1 MVYVFL
7 GIGFALLLIGSEA
20 VLRGGAGLFR
30 ALGVPPIFI
39 SLLIV
44 SFAMSAPEL
53 SVALQASARGMPDI
67 ALGDIIGSN
76 IANILLV
83 CGIGALLRPM
93 PAPPRVVFRDS
104 GILIVSS
111 IALVVMGLGGFIP
124 RPFGAFLLAGWAGYL
139 VLVGITDWG
148 RPPQLLA
155 ADPAG
160 RNGKREY
167 GVALSLFLFAIGIV
181 CLFYGAL
188 LAIDFAV
195 LIARDFHVPQVAV
208 ALTLVALGTSLP
220 EFVSTIGSAVRGH
233 PALVSGRLVASSVFN
248 ILLVLGIAAAIRP
261 LSVAPALA
269 QFDAPIMAA
278 CAVVLALLMLFGW
291 RLTRVQGFLLLVGY
305 VAYMVSVGLRN
316 GVHLTH

>member
-30 ALGVPPIFI
+30 ALGIPPIFI

-53 SVALQASARGMPDI
+53 SVAIQATTRGMPDI

-111 IALVVMGLGGFIP
+111 FVLVFVCLGGFIA
-124 RPFGAFLLAGWAGYL
+124 RPFGAFLLAGWVGYL

-155 ADPAG
+155 AESGG
-160 RNGKREY
+160 RNGRQDY
-167 GVALSLFLFAIGIV
+167 GAAVSLFLFAIGMI
-181 CLFYGAL
+181 CLFYGAR

-195 LIARDFHVPQVAV
+195 LIARNFHLPQMAVAV
-208 ALTLVALGTSLP
+208 TLVAFGTSLP

-233 PALVSGRLVASSVFN
+233 PALVSGRLVASSIFN

-261 LSVAPALA
+261 LSVAPMLA
-269 QFDAPIMAA
+269 QFDAPVMAG
-278 CAVVLALLMLFGW
+278 CAVVLALLMLSGW
-291 RLTRVQGFLLLVGY
+291 RLTRVQGFLLFLGYAGY
-305 VAYMVSVGLRN
+305 VVSVGIRN
-316 GVHLTH
+316 GVHL